1 MVDCVLWATKEQG
14 VPVRQHGIVHTG
26 SQSEGS
32 IWGHVTHT
40 WAFHRVMREHYNG
53 GDGD

>member
-1 MVDCVLWATKEQG
+1 MVDCVSWTTKEQG
-14 VPVRQHGIVHTG
+14 VPVRRHGIVRTG

-40 WAFHRVMREHYNG
+40 WAFRRVMREHHNG